1 MAEIT
6 SSAVGKGSSPVRT
19 RRMSTKVDFT
29 AMVDLAF
36 LLITFFMLTT
46 QLMKSNIMP
55 IVMPENERIDE
66 ANDVKQSQVLTL
78 ILGDKDK
85 VYFYEGINE
94 ARLDSTDFSANGLRR
109 VILDKKGRVNTQ
121 FGEEEIND
129 PKHPGTRKSVSK
141 LYVIIKA
148 TKASRYKNVVDAF
161 DEMKICD
168 VARYAMLAVSKDEEA
183 FIRNPAAGLH
193 LTVEEQMNYE
203 R

>member
-6 SSAVGKGSSPVRT
+6 SSAVGMRSPLART

-55 IVMPENERIDE
+55 IVMPENEHIDDE
-66 ANDVKQSQVLTL
+66 NNVKHSQVLTL
-78 ILGDKDK
+78 ILGDNDK
-85 VYFYEGINE
+85 VYFYEGINDVH
-94 ARLDSTDFSANGLRR
+94 LDSTDFSSNGIRR
-109 VILDKKGRVNTQ
+109 VVLDKKDRVNAHL
-121 FGEEEIND
+121 GEEEIDD
-129 PKHPGTRKSVSK
+129 PKRPGARKSVSK

-148 TKASRYKNVVDAF
+148 TKASRYKNVVDPF
-161 DEMKICD
+161 DEMKICE
-168 VARYAMLAVSKDEEA
+168 VARYAMLAISPNEED

-193 LTVEEQMNYE
+193 FTVEEQMRAN